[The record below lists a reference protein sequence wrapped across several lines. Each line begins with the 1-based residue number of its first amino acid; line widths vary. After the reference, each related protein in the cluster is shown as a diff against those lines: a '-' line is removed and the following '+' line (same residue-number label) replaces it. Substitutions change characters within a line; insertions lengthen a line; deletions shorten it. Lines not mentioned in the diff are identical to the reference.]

1 MNLIFVMR
9 CFGFR
14 AFVLKSWS
22 QSCDKEGEG
31 VAETP
36 DNAIDCID
44 KTKIAGLSLN
54 HCVSRLQGIWHELS
68 VPSQ

>member
-1 MNLIFVMR
+1 MTKR
-9 CFGFR
+9 
-14 AFVLKSWS
+14 
-22 QSCDKEGEG
+22 EG

-54 HCVSRLQGIWHELS
+54 HGVSRLQGIWHELS
-68 VPSQ
+68 VALQ